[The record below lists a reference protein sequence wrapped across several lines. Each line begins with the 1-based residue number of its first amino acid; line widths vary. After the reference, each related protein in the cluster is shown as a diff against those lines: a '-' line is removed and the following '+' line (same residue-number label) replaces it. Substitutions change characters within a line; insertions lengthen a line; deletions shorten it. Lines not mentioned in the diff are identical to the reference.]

1 MTFQELFRVL
11 VDLGENLAV
20 LLALVLLY
28 SLFGV
33 GLLRHAGRLGAIAA
47 GAIFAVIAVLSQSV
61 PVALF
66 PGQPVNSQLPILLAA
81 GAFGGPLTVAVAAV
95 LVGIHGIFIS
105 GKPVL
110 VTLAPIAA
118 CAAFSIWL
126 YVKWW
131 RRSQLGTSREMLLAG
146 AVLAVLALPWHL
158 LSPGMNAT
166 ALGQLGATMLVY
178 YPLSLVVLCLLL
190 SNEQRQH
197 FAIEALRR
205 SEARFR
211 DVAES
216 SSDWVWETDEDAR
229 LTYVSP
235 RFQKLTGL
243 HPSSILGRGLAQLG
257 GGQPA
262 AGAWRDVEAN
272 LRNRRAFHDLF
283 VECLAA
289 DGRQHRA
296 RLSGK
301 PVLTGDG
308 TFLGFRG
315 TATDITSEIEA
326 GRRMLES
333 DTRLAE
339 AIESMSAAFALF
351 DANDCLVLC
360 NSRYRELHGF
370 MADWVKPGIRF
381 EDVLRRSLAGLPLAD
396 EKPEEVENWIQQRM
410 TLHRAV
416 PSEHLQ
422 HRGDDRWF
430 QVVERPT
437 ADGGVLLVITDVTE
451 SKRREGA
458 LEANSQLL
466 QATFDSLRH
475 GLSVVD
481 GERRLIAWNR
491 RFVELFKLPAARLRK
506 GMAWA
511 ELAKLLP
518 DSFAPAAGDPDWLP
532 GGKMSAP
539 PPAGGRCEVTRGAVD
554 IRARLNPMPSGA
566 FSITYS
572 DISDAKARERQLADL
587 AQRNSTLAAA
597 VSSTTTGVLIT
608 DPNLPGNPIVFV
620 NPAFTRIT
628 GYDAEEAIG
637 RSCRMLQGRDTDR
650 ATVDRLRRAIQM
662 RRAATVTL
670 RNYRKDGRT
679 FWNELSVSPVFD
691 EQNNLVHFVGI
702 QTDVTDRV
710 RAEEALRRSESDLR
724 SLAETHAATLD
735 SLPAHVALLDD
746 SGVIVS
752 VNRMWR
758 ESGGEGEAIVGGDYV
773 EFLKRIGGAQG
784 DDARAMA
791 RGLAEVLAKNAAS
804 FSHEYMRPSG
814 DEFRWYNFLVRPV
827 SQTATLGAV
836 VVHFDITD
844 RIIAET
850 EQRQAKEQAE
860 FANRSKSEFLANVSH
875 ELRTPLNA
883 VIGFSEIMQHE
894 MFGAMGQPQ
903 YREYIKDIH
912 DSGVHLL
919 EIINDIL
926 DLSKIEAGKFE
937 LHQQDFRLPDAV
949 EACLRLVR
957 DRASANDVVLKTE
970 LASDLPVVHADLRA
984 LKQMLINLLSNA
996 VKFTPPG
1003 GRVTIGARVNAAGEL
1018 LLRVSDTGI
1027 GIAPENIEKALA
1039 PFSQVDNALNRKYS
1053 GTGLGL
1059 PLVRRLAELHG
1070 GGIQIDSKLGG
1081 GTTVTVR
1088 LPQQREGR
1096 AMIAA

>member
-1 MTFQELFRVL
+1 MTLQQLFRVL

-33 GLLRHAGRLGAIAA
+33 ALLRHAGRIGAAAA
-47 GAIFAVIAVLSQSV
+47 GAIFAVIAILSQSV
-61 PVALF
+61 PVAIF
-66 PGQPVNSQLPILLAA
+66 PGQPVDSQLPILLAA
-81 GAFGGPLTVAVAAV
+81 GAFGGPLTVAVASV
-95 LVGIHGIFIS
+95 LVGLHGILLS
-105 GKPVL
+105 GKMAL
-110 VTLAPIAA
+110 VAGGPIIA

-131 RRSQLGTSREMLLAG
+131 RRSQLGTSREMLMAG
-146 AVLAVLALPWHL
+146 MMLAVLALPWHL
-158 LSPGMNAT
+158 VEPGMSAA
-166 ALGQLGATMLVY
+166 ALGRLGVTMFVY
-178 YPLSLVVLCLLL
+178 YPLSLIVLCLLL

-216 SSDWVWETDEDAR
+216 ASDWVWETSEDSR

-243 HPSSILGRGLAQLG
+243 HPSGILGRALGQLG
-257 GGQPA
+257 GSESGSS
-262 AGAWRDVEAN
+262 AWRDLQAN
-272 LRNRRAFHDLF
+272 FKSRRAFHDLV
-283 VECLAA
+283 VEFAA
-289 DGRQHRA
+289 PDGRQHRA
-296 RLSGK
+296 RLTGK
-301 PVLTGDG
+301 PVSDSEGR
-308 TFLGFRG
+308 FLGFRG

-326 GRRMLES
+326 DRRMHASEA
-333 DTRLAE
+333 RLAE
-339 AIESMSAAFALF
+339 AIESMTAAFALF
-351 DANDCLVLC
+351 DAEDRLVLC
-360 NSRYRELHGF
+360 NNHYRALHGF
-370 MADWVKPGIRF
+370 MSDKVHPGIRF
-381 EDVLRRSLAGLPLAD
+381 EDLLRRSLTGLPLAED
-396 EKPEEVENWIQQRM
+396 EAEEAESWVQKRLA
-410 TLHRAV
+410 LHRAA

-422 HRGDDRWF
+422 HRGNDRWL

-437 ADGGVLLVITDVTE
+437 SDGGVLLVITDVTDA
-451 SKRREGA
+451 KRREGA

-466 QATFDSLRH
+466 QATFDSLNH

-481 GERRLIAWNR
+481 GEHRLIAWNR
-491 RFVELFKLPAARLRK
+491 RFVELFRLPAAKLRK
-506 GMAWA
+506 GMAWSDLSRL
-511 ELAKLLP
+511 LAP
-518 DSFAPAAGDPDWLP
+518 DFAPAENDPDWLP
-532 GGKMSAP
+532 GGRMIA
-539 PPAGGRCEVTRGAVD
+539 PPAGGGRCEIARGTVD
-554 IRARLNPMPSGA
+554 IRARLNPMPGGA

-572 DISDAKARERQLADL
+572 DISDAKARERQLAEL

-597 VSSTTTGVLIT
+597 VSSTSTGVLIT

-628 GYDAEEAIG
+628 GYSADEAIG

-650 ATVDRLRRAIQM
+650 ATIERLRRAIQL

-691 EQNNLVHFVGI
+691 DRGNLMHFVGI

-710 RAEEALRRSESDLR
+710 RAEEALRKSEGDLR

-735 SLPAHVALLDD
+735 SLPALVALLDVD
-746 SGVIVS
+746 GNIVS

-758 ESGGEGEAIVGGDYV
+758 ESAGETDAAAGGNYIEILKQTVGAHGE
-773 EFLKRIGGAQG
+773 
-784 DDARAMA
+784 DAEVMA
-791 RGLAEVLAKNAAS
+791 SGLAGVLAEETAS
-804 FSHEYMRPSG
+804 FSHEYMRPAG
-814 DEFRWYNFLVRPV
+814 DQFRWYNFLVRPV
-827 SQTATLGAV
+827 SETARMGAV

-844 RIIAET
+844 RIIAEAAL
-850 EQRQAKEQAE
+850 RQAKEQAE

-883 VIGFSEIMQHE
+883 IIGFSEIMQHE
-894 MFGAMGQPQ
+894 MFGSMAQPQ
-903 YREYIKDIH
+903 YREYIKDIR

-937 LHQQDFRLPDAV
+937 LRLENFRLPDAI
-949 EACLRLVR
+949 ESCLRLVR
-957 DRASANDVVLKTE
+957 DRASANDVVLKTD
-970 LASDLPVVHADLRA
+970 LVADLPTVEADLRA
-984 LKQMLINLLSNA
+984 VKQMLINLLSNA

-1003 GRVTIGARVNAAGEL
+1003 GRVTIGARVGANGEL

-1070 GGIQIDSKLGG
+1070 GKIQIDSKLGS
-1081 GTTVTVR
+1081 GTTVTIC
-1088 LPQQREGR
+1088 LPQQAG
-1096 AMIAA
+1096 AAIAA

>member
-1 MTFQELFRVL
+1 MTLHELFRVL

-33 GLLRHAGRLGAIAA
+33 ALLRHAGRIGAIAA

-61 PVALF
+61 PVEIF
-66 PGQPVNSQLPILLAA
+66 PGQPVDSQLPILLAA
-81 GAFGGPLTVAVAAV
+81 GAFGGPLTVSIAAILVAIHSIVVSGGSAVAE
-95 LVGIHGIFIS
+95 
-105 GKPVL
+105 
-110 VTLAPIAA
+110 LAPIAT
-118 CAAFSIWL
+118 CTGFSIWL
-126 YVKWW
+126 YVNWW
-131 RRSQLGTSREMLLAG
+131 RRSRLGNSREMLMAG
-146 AVLAVLALPWHL
+146 TTLAVLALPWHML
-158 LSPGMNAT
+158 EPGMNAT
-166 ALGQLGATMLVY
+166 ALGSLGVTMFVY

-216 SSDWVWETDEDAR
+216 ASDWVWETDEDAR

-243 HPSSILGRGLAQLG
+243 HPSSVLGRALTQLG
-257 GGQPA
+257 GGQA
-262 AGAWRDVEAN
+262 NSTAWHDVESYFKH
-272 LRNRRAFHDLF
+272 RRAFHDLT
-283 VECLAA
+283 VEFAA
-289 DGRQHRA
+289 TDGRQHRA

-301 PVLTGDG
+301 PVLGGDG
-308 TFLGFRG
+308 GFLGFRG
-315 TATDITSEIEA
+315 TATDITTEIEFD
-326 GRRMLES
+326 RRLHMSES
-333 DTRLAE
+333 RLGE

-351 DANDCLVLC
+351 DADDRLILC

-370 MADWVKPGIRF
+370 MAEEVKPGIRF
-381 EDVLRRSLAGLPLAD
+381 EDLLRRSLVGLPLVD
-396 EKPEEVENWIQQRM
+396 VEDGELESWIQKRLAQ
-410 TLHRAV
+410 HRAT
-416 PSEHLQ
+416 PSEHVQ
-422 HRGDDRWF
+422 HRGDDRF
-430 QVVERPT
+430 LQIVERPT
-437 ADGGVLLVITDVTE
+437 DDKGVLLIITDVTD

-466 QATFDSLRH
+466 QATFDSLNH

-481 GERRLIAWNR
+481 GDRRLIAWNR
-491 RFVELFKLPAARLRK
+491 RFVELFNLPGAKLRK
-506 GMAWA
+506 GMGWA
-511 ELAKLLP
+511 DLARLLP
-518 DSFAPAAGDPDWLP
+518 AEFAPAATDPDWLP
-532 GGKMSAP
+532 GGRMVAP
-539 PPAGGRCEVTRGAVD
+539 PPAGGRCEVTRGMTD
-554 IRARLNPMPSGA
+554 IRARLNPMPGGA

-572 DISDAKARERQLADL
+572 DISDAKARERQLAQL
-587 AQRNSTLAAA
+587 AQRHSGLAAA
-597 VSSTTTGVLIT
+597 VDSTTTGVLIT

-628 GYDAEEAIG
+628 GYSSEEANG

-650 ATVDRLRRAIQM
+650 GTVERLRRAIQL

-691 EQNNLVHFVGI
+691 DRGNLVHFVGI

-710 RAEEALRRSESDLR
+710 RAEEALRKSEGDLR

-735 SLPAHVALLDD
+735 SLPAQVALLDAD
-746 SGVIVS
+746 GTIVS

-758 ESGGEGEAIVGGDYV
+758 ESDGEGEAIVGGNYV
-773 EFLKRIGGAQG
+773 EFLKRALGAHG
-784 DDARAMA
+784 EDSPAMA
-791 RGLAEVLAKNAAS
+791 RGVADLLAENASS
-804 FSHEYMRPSG
+804 FSHEYMRPVG
-814 DEFRWYNFLVRPV
+814 DQFRWYNFLVRPV
-827 SQTATLGAV
+827 STAERMGAV

-844 RIIAET
+844 RIIAEA

-883 VIGFSEIMQHE
+883 IIGFSEIMQHE
-894 MFGAMGQPQ
+894 MFGAMAQPQ
-903 YREYIKDIH
+903 YKEYIKDIR

-937 LHQQDFRLPDAV
+937 LHLENFKLPDAV
-949 EACLRLVR
+949 ESCMRLVR
-957 DRASANDVVLKTE
+957 DRASANKVLLKT
-970 LASDLPVVHADLRA
+970 DLPAELPKVEADQRA
-984 LKQMLINLLSNA
+984 VKQIMINLLSNA
-996 VKFTPPG
+996 VKFTPQG
-1003 GRVTIGARVNAAGEL
+1003 GQVTLGARVGPAGDL
-1018 LLRVSDTGI
+1018 LLWVRDTGI

-1070 GGIQIDSKLGG
+1070 GNIQIDSKLGS

-1088 LPQQREGR
+1088 LPQQASSG
-1096 AMIAA
+1096 AIAA

>member
-1 MTFQELFRVL
+1 MTLQNLFRVL

-33 GLLRHAGRLGAIAA
+33 ALLRHAGRIGAAAA

-61 PVALF
+61 PVAIF
-66 PGQPVNSQLPILLAA
+66 PGQPVDSQLPILLAA
-81 GAFGGPLTVAVAAV
+81 GAFGGPLTVAVTAI

-105 GKPVL
+105 GKPAL
-110 VTLAPIAA
+110 VALAPVAA
-118 CAAFSIWL
+118 CTAFSIWL

-131 RRSQLGTSREMLLAG
+131 RRSQLGTSREMLMAG
-146 AVLAVLALPWHL
+146 MTLAVLVLPWHMFE
-158 LSPGMNAT
+158 PGMSAA
-166 ALGQLGATMLVY
+166 ALGRLGVTMFVY

-216 SSDWVWETDEDAR
+216 SSDWVWETDGDAR

-243 HPSSILGRGLAQLG
+243 HPSSILGRALTQLG
-257 GGQPA
+257 GGESA
-262 AGAWRDVEAN
+262 SSAWRAVEAN
-272 LRNRRAFHDLF
+272 LMHRRAFHDLTIEF
-283 VECLAA
+283 AA
-289 DGRQHRA
+289 TDGRQHRA

-301 PVLTGDG
+301 PVLSSDG
-308 TFLGFRG
+308 GFLGFRG

-326 GRRMLES
+326 DRRMHVSEA
-333 DTRLAE
+333 RLGE

-351 DANDCLVLC
+351 DADDRLVLC

-370 MADWVKPGIRF
+370 MADRVKPGIRF
-381 EDVLRRSLAGLPLAD
+381 EDLLRQSLMGLPLAD
-396 EKPEEVENWIQQRM
+396 EDSEEAESWIQKRLA
-410 TLHRAV
+410 LHRAA

-422 HRGDDRWF
+422 HRGDDRWL
-430 QVVERPT
+430 QIVERPT
-437 ADGGVLLVITDVTE
+437 VDGGVLLVTTDVTE
-451 SKRREGA
+451 AKRREGV

-466 QATFDSLRH
+466 QATFDSLKH

-491 RFVELFKLPAARLRK
+491 RFVELFNLPAAKLRK
-506 GMAWA
+506 GMGWA
-511 ELAKLLP
+511 DLSRLLP
-518 DSFAPAAGDPDWLP
+518 AEFAPAASDPDWLP

-539 PPAGGRCEVTRGAVD
+539 PPAGGRCEVTRGTVE
-554 IRARLNPMPSGA
+554 IRARLNPMPGGA

-572 DISDAKARERQLADL
+572 DISDAKARERQLAEL

-597 VSSTTTGVLIT
+597 VSSTSTGVLIT
-608 DPNLPGNPIVFV
+608 DPNLPGNPIIFV
-620 NPAFTRIT
+620 NPAFSRIT
-628 GYDAEEAIG
+628 GYNAEEAMG

-650 ATVDRLRRAIQM
+650 ATVERLRRAIQL

-691 EQNNLVHFVGI
+691 DRGNLMHFVGI

-710 RAEEALRRSESDLR
+710 RAEEALRKSEGDLR
-724 SLAETHAATLD
+724 TLAETHAATLD
-735 SLPAHVALLDD
+735 SMPAHVALLDAA
-746 SGVIVS
+746 GAIVS

-758 ESGGEGEAIVGGDYV
+758 EAAGEADAGVGGNYV
-773 EFLKRIGGAQG
+773 EFLQNTVGGHGQDAHAMAQG
-784 DDARAMA
+784 
-791 RGLAEVLAKNAAS
+791 LADVLEESIIS

-814 DEFRWYNFLVRPV
+814 DQFRWYNFLVHPV
-827 SQTATLGAV
+827 STTEPVGAV

-844 RIIAET
+844 RIIAEAAL
-850 EQRQAKEQAE
+850 RQAKEQAE

-883 VIGFSEIMQHE
+883 IIGFSEIMQHE
-894 MFGAMGQPQ
+894 MFGAMAQPQ
-903 YREYIKDIH
+903 YREYIKDIR

-926 DLSKIEAGKFE
+926 DLSKIEAGKFD
-937 LHQQDFRLPDAV
+937 LHVEEFKLPDAV
-949 EACLRLVR
+949 ESCLRLVR
-957 DRASANDVVLKTE
+957 DRASANDIILKTD
-970 LASDLPVVHADLRA
+970 LAADLPKIRADVRA
-984 LKQMLINLLSNA
+984 VKQMLINLLSNA

-1003 GRVTIGARVNAAGEL
+1003 GRVTIGARAGQRGEL

-1070 GGIQIDSKLGG
+1070 GDIQIDSKLGG

-1088 LPQQREGR
+1088 LPQR
-1096 AMIAA
+1096 AGQAIAA